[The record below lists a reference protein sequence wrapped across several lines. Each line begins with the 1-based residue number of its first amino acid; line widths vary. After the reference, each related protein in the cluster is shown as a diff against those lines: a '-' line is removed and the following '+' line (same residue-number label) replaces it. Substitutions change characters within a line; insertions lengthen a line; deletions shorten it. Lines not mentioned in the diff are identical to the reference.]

1 MLSSNSNDIVEKKN
15 EFMTQLSSDPDIFET
30 ESAEDILS
38 LSLKT
43 FAPKIALASSFGAED
58 VVVIDLM
65 YNAVGDKTRVFT
77 LDTGRLNPETYD
89 VMDKIRKKYSISIET
104 MFPDYLEVEK
114 MVTENGVNL
123 MYDSVE
129 KRKLCCRVRKVNPL
143 GRMLKTL
150 DAWITGLRRDQTY
163 TRSAIKKVEL
173 DASNNNIV
181 KINPIADWTND
192 MVWDYIK
199 KNNIPYNK
207 LHDKGYSSIGCAPC
221 TRAVKPGEDLRAGR
235 WWWEND
241 FHKECGLHWNK

>member
-1 MLSSNSNDIVEKKN
+1 MLTSNTNDVIRKKT
-15 EFMTQLSSDPDIFET
+15 EFMNQLSADPNRFEA
-30 ESAEDILS
+30 ESAENVLS
-38 LSLKT
+38 LSLET
-43 FAPKIALASSFGAED
+43 FAPKIAFASSFGAED

-65 YNAVGDKTRVFT
+65 YNIQGDKTRVFT

-104 MFPDYLEVEK
+104 MFPDYLDVEK

-123 MYDSVE
+123 MYNSVE
-129 KRKLCCRVRKVNPL
+129 ERKLCCRVRKVNPL

-150 DAWITGLRRDQTY
+150 DAWITGLRRDQAS
-163 TRSAIKKVEL
+163 TRAAVKKVEL
-173 DASNNNIV
+173 DTSNNNIV
-181 KINPIADWTND
+181 KINPIADWNND

-199 KNNIPYNK
+199 KNDIPYNK
-207 LHDKGYSSIGCAPC
+207 LHDKGYPSIGCAPC

>member
-1 MLSSNSNDIVEKKN
+1 LSSNTEDVIRKKT
-15 EFMTQLSSDPDIFET
+15 EFMNHLSADPDKFET
-30 ESAEDILS
+30 ESAENILS
-38 LSLKT
+38 LSLET
-43 FAPKIALASSFGAED
+43 FAPKIAFASSFGAED

-65 YNAVGDKTRVFT
+65 HNIHGDKTRVFT

-89 VMDKIRKKYSISIET
+89 VMDKIKKKYSISIET

-123 MYDSVE
+123 MYNSVE
-129 KRKLCCRVRKVNPL
+129 ERKLCCGIRKVHPL
-143 GRMLKTL
+143 RRMLKTL
-150 DAWITGLRRDQTY
+150 DAWITGLRRDQAS
-163 TRSAIKKVEL
+163 TRSAVKKVEL

-199 KNNIPYNK
+199 KNDIPYNK

-221 TRAVKPGEDLRAGR
+221 TRAIKPGEDLRAGR

>member
-1 MLSSNSNDIVEKKN
+1 MLSSNSNDLVEKKA
-15 EFMTQLSSDPDIFET
+15 EFMNQLSSDPDIFET

-104 MFPDYLEVEK
+104 IFPDYLEVEK

-150 DAWITGLRRDQTY
+150 DAWITGLRRDQTS

-173 DASNNNIV
+173 DASNNNII

-192 MVWDYIK
+192 MVWDYVK

-207 LHDKGYSSIGCAPC
+207 LHDKGYPSIGCAPC

>member
-1 MLSSNSNDIVEKKN
+1 MVTSNTNDIIRKKTGFIN
-15 EFMTQLSSDPDIFET
+15 QLSADPNRFEA
-30 ESAEDILS
+30 ESAENVLS
-38 LSLKT
+38 LSLET
-43 FAPKIALASSFGAED
+43 FAPKIAFASSFGAED

-65 YNAVGDKTRVFT
+65 YNIQGDKTRVFT

-89 VMDKIRKKYSISIET
+89 MMDKIRKKYSISIET

-123 MYDSVE
+123 MYNSVE
-129 KRKLCCRVRKVNPL
+129 NRKMCCRVRKVHPL

-150 DAWITGLRRDQTY
+150 DAWITGLRRDQTS
-163 TRSAIKKVEL
+163 TRSAVKKVEL
-173 DASNNNIV
+173 DASNNHILKV
-181 KINPIADWTND
+181 NPIADWTND

-207 LHDKGYSSIGCAPC
+207 LHDKGYPSIGCAPC
-221 TRAVKPGEDLRAGR
+221 TRAVKLGEDLRAGR